1 MEGWAVK
8 SKCIDLKA
16 ERKETGARKGS
27 RGWMPRFF
35 FEIFSKNC
43 WIIQKKR
50 IFAEKYG
57 MKRNKTKLK

>member
-16 ERKETGARKGS
+16 ERKETGARKES

-35 FEIFSKNC
+35 
-43 WIIQKKR
+43 
-50 IFAEKYG
+50 
-57 MKRNKTKLK
+57 

>member
-1 MEGWAVK
+1 VLEK
-8 SKCIDLKA
+8 EA
-16 ERKETGARKGS
+16 EVGCRD
-27 RGWMPRFF
+27 F

-57 MKRNKTKLK
+57 MKWDKIKLK

>member
-35 FEIFSKNC
+35 
-43 WIIQKKR
+43 
-50 IFAEKYG
+50 
-57 MKRNKTKLK
+57 